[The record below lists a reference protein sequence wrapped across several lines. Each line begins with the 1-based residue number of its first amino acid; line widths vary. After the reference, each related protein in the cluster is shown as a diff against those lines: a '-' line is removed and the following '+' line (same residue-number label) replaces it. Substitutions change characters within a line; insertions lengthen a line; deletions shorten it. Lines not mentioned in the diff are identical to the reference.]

1 MLSMTGFGRAIA
13 EANDVRYA
21 VEIRSLNHRGLD
33 LKVRSVETD
42 VAAEVEIV
50 RAVRGVIDRGSVTVL
65 VREEKLSG
73 PAALDE
79 SRIRETHLALDRLR
93 RELGLPA
100 PVDLATVARFMPG
113 GPGTAPGLRGDAL
126 WRVLRPA
133 VTTALEGVRAS
144 RAREGEAIGADLRL
158 RLGRL
163 EEIARAIEAKAPD
176 VSARFAQRLKDRL
189 SGAAEAPAVDA
200 ARLAQEVAL
209 MAERLDVTEE
219 LVRLRAHL
227 AHCRVLFD
235 DQAPVGRKLD
245 FVIQE
250 IGRELNTIGSKAQ
263 DAAIAAEVIEGK
275 AVLEKMRE
283 QAQNIE

>member
-1 MLSMTGFGRAIA
+1 MLSMTGFGRAVA

-50 RAVRGVIDRGSVTVL
+50 RAVRSVIDRGSVTVL
-65 VREEKLSG
+65 VREEKLTG

-79 SRIRETHLALDRLR
+79 NRIRETQLALERIR
-93 RELGLPA
+93 RELGLA
-100 PVDLATVARFMPG
+100 NPVDLATVARFMPG
-113 GPGTAPGLRGDAL
+113 GPVTASGPRGDAL

-133 VTTALEGVRAS
+133 VAAALEEVRAS
-144 RAREGEAIGADLRL
+144 RAREGEAIGADLRM

-163 EEIARAIEAKAPD
+163 DEVARAIESKAPD
-176 VSARFAQRLKDRL
+176 VSGRFAQRLKERL
-189 SGAAEAPAVDA
+189 STAAAVPAVDA

-219 LVRLRAHL
+219 IVRLRAHL
-227 AHCRVLFD
+227 DHCRMLFD
-235 DQAPVGRKLD
+235 EQGPVGRKLD

-250 IGRELNTIGSKAQ
+250 IGRELNTVGSKAQ